1 MYGELFICGWNWS
14 REAELQVRTKA
25 IEANSYKNCSLVGIN
40 GANIYE
46 MDRTRTL
53 AILWQLMRSYMTKVL
68 STMNGELGDVEI
80 QKWCNKQ
87 LEEANKTSRI
97 NSFKDK
103 NLANAVI
110 DLCDI
115 LSPGSADYRY
125 SLFPP

>member
-1 MYGELFICGWNWS
+1 
-14 REAELQVRTKA
+14 
-25 IEANSYKNCSLVGIN
+25 
-40 GANIYE
+40 
-46 MDRTRTL
+46 
-53 AILWQLMRSYMTKVL
+53 
-68 STMNGELGDVEI
+68 MNGELGDVEI

-87 LEEANKTSRI
+87 LEEANKSSRI

-125 SLFPP
+125 TIITNQQLIILFQHGQQICPANYCW

>member
-1 MYGELFICGWNWS
+1 
-14 REAELQVRTKA
+14 
-25 IEANSYKNCSLVGIN
+25 
-40 GANIYE
+40 

-68 STMNGELGDVEI
+68 STMDGGELGDVEI

-87 LEEANKTSRI
+87 LEEANKSSRI

-125 SLFPP
+125 AIITN